1 MGKMGFIGGIEF
13 VNGRGAIWMYGGC
26 NVSSFEENE
35 SNKIWKY
42 WSNLSGYGRY
52 ANHSRFKNFSL
63 SYRTQILIPFYNINT
78 HETQDKNLY
87 DQEDMPSYL
96 PS

>member
-35 SNKIWKY
+35 SNQIWKC
-42 WSNLSGYGRY
+42 WSNLSGYGR
-52 ANHSRFKNFSL
+52 
-63 SYRTQILIPFYNINT
+63 
-78 HETQDKNLY
+78 
-87 DQEDMPSYL
+87 
-96 PS
+96 